1 MAGGVRLFSTFREE
15 LEKLFLGHEE
25 EFPNRLSHSYNKDD
39 STIPGDDFSYKKKG
53 NLSKNSDTTTAQS
66 SFKLINNDSDR
77 YWIGN
82 ILMTFLLNQIIHL
95 DYILRLLVS
104 WMILIYSP
112 FDSPVK
118 DTTIEDPPT
127 RLEHSYFNDRVYWNL
142 SLVDVDNVDYTHN
155 TTIHPRIAWKVTNTT
170 TTIFPEID
178 DVLTPEREWVWPSS
192 ATTPL
197 GTFPFE
203 PLTHRYNTNTG
214 GVGKKI
220 SCKP

>member
-1 MAGGVRLFSTFREE
+1 
-15 LEKLFLGHEE
+15 
-25 EFPNRLSHSYNKDD
+25 
-39 STIPGDDFSYKKKG
+39 
-53 NLSKNSDTTTAQS
+53 
-66 SFKLINNDSDR
+66 
-77 YWIGN
+77 
-82 ILMTFLLNQIIHL
+82 
-95 DYILRLLVS
+95 
-104 WMILIYSP
+104 MILIYSS

-118 DTTIEDPPT
+118 DTAIEYPPTPT

-142 SLVDVDNVDYTHN
+142 SLIDVENVGYIPN

-192 ATTPL
+192 TTTPL

-203 PLTHRYNTNTG
+203 PLTHRYNTNTD

-220 SCKP
+220 SCKV

>member
-1 MAGGVRLFSTFREE
+1 M
-15 LEKLFLGHEE
+15 
-25 EFPNRLSHSYNKDD
+25 
-39 STIPGDDFSYKKKG
+39 
-53 NLSKNSDTTTAQS
+53 
-66 SFKLINNDSDR
+66 
-77 YWIGN
+77 
-82 ILMTFLLNQIIHL
+82 
-95 DYILRLLVS
+95 RLLVS
-104 WMILIYSP
+104 WTILIYSP

-118 DTTIEDPPT
+118 DTTIRDPPT

-142 SLVDVDNVDYTHN
+142 SLVDVDNVGYTHN

-192 ATTPL
+192 TTAPR

-203 PLTHRYNTNTG
+203 PLTHGYDTYTD

-220 SCKP
+220 SCKV

>member
-1 MAGGVRLFSTFREE
+1 M
-15 LEKLFLGHEE
+15 
-25 EFPNRLSHSYNKDD
+25 P
-39 STIPGDDFSYKKKG
+39 
-53 NLSKNSDTTTAQS
+53 
-66 SFKLINNDSDR
+66 
-77 YWIGN
+77 
-82 ILMTFLLNQIIHL
+82 FLLNEIKHL
-95 DYILRLLVS
+95 AYILTLL
-104 WMILIYSP
+104 WTWIILIYSS

-118 DTTIEDPPT
+118 DTAIEYPPT

-142 SLVDVDNVDYTHN
+142 SLIDVKNVGYIPN

-170 TTIFPEID
+170 TTIFPETD
-178 DVLTPEREWVWPSS
+178 DMLTPEREWVWPSS